1 MGERDALRFD
11 PDLQSRRRWLRPR
24 SDPAAEEPLRHQPAD
39 TGLDHLHAAS
49 FKPYEPP
56 KSYEPP
62 KLPSVYADG
71 PFSPGGEAKRER
83 KAEAAERVRTNGP
96 FSPEGEAKRERAQA
110 KHNAAINPF

>member
-1 MGERDALRFD
+1 MRSVLILSLALGAAGVAQAQIQ
-11 PDLQSRRRWLRPR
+11 PPKNPYAISPPTIGSTQSN
-24 SDPAAEEPLRHQPAD
+24 
-39 TGLDHLHAAS
+39 GS
-49 FKPYEPP
+49 FKP
-56 KSYEPP
+56 YEPP

-83 KAEAAERVRTNGP
+83 KAEAAERARTNGP